1 MGRNSASHGVD
12 EMLADGNAS
21 CGIASISAHARPT
34 FRCLKKSEKNG
45 SNRRRQL
52 TTPGN
57 VGMGD
62 VIGFGVQSTSTC
74 SSRENL

>member
-34 FRCLKKSEKNG
+34 FRCLKKSEKNC
-45 SNRRRQL
+45 SNSRQQL
-52 TTPGN
+52 MN
-57 VGMGD
+57 LDDVGMGD
-62 VIGFGVQSTSTC
+62 LVGFGC
-74 SSRENL
+74 AANEPKI